1 MPWSMP
7 SFVRLHALR
16 RQGGFDQV
24 RQILPTIVTIGFMGA
39 GKTSVGRLVA
49 RALGREFADTDEMI
63 ERATRVTVDELF
75 KREGELG
82 FRRREA
88 AAIDR
93 AIAIPGRVVA
103 VGGGAVLSAENRTAL
118 KQAGLLVYL
127 RATPETLAGRL
138 AGTTGRP
145 LLNTGDRV
153 GRIRDLLVARGPIYE
168 TAGDVAIDTDR
179 LTLEQTAAEVLEWY
193 RRRVGALAGR

>member
-1 MPWSMP
+1 M
-7 SFVRLHALR
+7 
-16 RQGGFDQV
+16 
-24 RQILPTIVTIGFMGA
+24 RQILPTIVMIGFMGA

-49 RALGREFADTDEMI
+49 RALGREFVDTDQMI
-63 ERATRVTVDELF
+63 ERATRMTIGELF
-75 KREGELG
+75 QREGELS
-82 FRRREA
+82 FRRREI

-93 AIAIPGRVVA
+93 AIAVPGRVVA

-138 AGTTGRP
+138 IGVTDRP
-145 LLNTGDRV
+145 LLNTGDRA

-179 LTLEQTAAEVLEWY
+179 LNLEQTAVEVLEWY
-193 RRRVGALAGR
+193 RRRVGAMAGR

>member
-1 MPWSMP
+1 
-7 SFVRLHALR
+7 
-16 RQGGFDQV
+16 V
-24 RQILPTIVTIGFMGA
+24 RQILPTIVVIGFMGA

-49 RALGREFADTDEMI
+49 RALGREFVDTDQMI
-63 ERATRVTVDELF
+63 ERATRMTIGELF
-75 KREGELG
+75 QREGELS
-82 FRRREA
+82 FRRREI

-93 AIAIPGRVVA
+93 AIAVPGRVIA

-127 RATPETLAGRL
+127 RATPETLAARL
-138 AGTTGRP
+138 TGVTDRP
-145 LLNTGDRV
+145 LLNSGDRV

-179 LTLEQTAAEVLEWY
+179 LDLEQTAVEVLEWY
-193 RRRVGALAGR
+193 RRRVGAMAGR

>member
-1 MPWSMP
+1 VP
-7 SFVRLHALR
+7 
-16 RQGGFDQV
+16 GV
-24 RQILPTIVTIGFMGA
+24 RQILPAIVMIGFMGA

-49 RALGREFADTDEMI
+49 RALGREFVDTDQLI
-63 ERATRVTVDELF
+63 ERATRMTIGELF
-75 KREGELG
+75 QREGELSL
-82 FRRREA
+82 RRREM

-93 AIAIPGRVVA
+93 AIAVPGRVIA

-118 KQAGLLVYL
+118 KQAGFLVYL

-138 AGTTGRP
+138 AGVTDRP
-145 LLNTGDRV
+145 LLEGTADRA

-179 LTLEQTAAEVLEWY
+179 RDLEQTAVEVLEWY

>member
-1 MPWSMP
+1 
-7 SFVRLHALR
+7 
-16 RQGGFDQV
+16 V
-24 RQILPTIVTIGFMGA
+24 RQILPTIVVIGFMGA

-49 RALGREFADTDEMI
+49 RALGREFVDTDQMI
-63 ERATRVTVDELF
+63 ERAAHMTIGELF
-75 KREGELG
+75 QREGELS
-82 FRRREA
+82 FRRREI

-93 AIAIPGRVVA
+93 AIAVPGRVIA
-103 VGGGAVLSAENRTAL
+103 VGGGAVLSADNRTAL

-138 AGTTGRP
+138 IGVTDRP

-168 TAGDVAIDTDR
+168 TAGDVVIDTDR
-179 LTLEQTAAEVLEWY
+179 LNLEQTAVEVLEWY
-193 RRRVGALAGR
+193 RRRVDAMASR

>member
-1 MPWSMP
+1 
-7 SFVRLHALR
+7 
-16 RQGGFDQV
+16 V
-24 RQILPTIVTIGFMGA
+24 RQILPTIVMIGFMGA

-49 RALGREFADTDEMI
+49 RALGREFVDTDQMI
-63 ERATRVTVDELF
+63 ERATRMTIGELF
-75 KREGELG
+75 QREGELS
-82 FRRREA
+82 FRRREI

-93 AIAIPGRVVA
+93 AIAVPGRVIA

-138 AGTTGRP
+138 IGVTDRP

-179 LTLEQTAAEVLEWY
+179 LNLEQTAVEVLEWY
-193 RRRVGALAGR
+193 RRRVGAMAGR

>member
-1 MPWSMP
+1 MRP
-7 SFVRLHALR
+7 
-16 RQGGFDQV
+16 
-24 RQILPTIVTIGFMGA
+24 ILPTIVVIGFMGA

-49 RALGREFADTDEMI
+49 RALGREFVDTDLMI
-63 ERATRVTVDELF
+63 ERAARMTIAELF
-75 KREGELG
+75 QREGELS
-82 FRRREA
+82 FRRREM

-93 AIAIPGRVVA
+93 AISVPGRVIA

-138 AGTTGRP
+138 TGVTDRP

-168 TAGDVAIDTDR
+168 TAGDLTVDTDDA
-179 LTLEQTAAEVLEWY
+179 TPTQTAEIVVAWY
-193 RRRVGALAGR
+193 RRRIAEMSAL

>member
-1 MPWSMP
+1 
-7 SFVRLHALR
+7 VRP
-16 RQGGFDQV
+16 V
-24 RQILPTIVTIGFMGA
+24 LPTIILIGFMGG
-39 GKTSVGRLVA
+39 GKSTVGQLVA
-49 RALGREFADTDEMI
+49 RALGREFVDTDLLVQRQARMDVNEI
-63 ERATRVTVDELF
+63 FLH
-75 KREGELG
+75 EGEEG

-93 AIAIPGRVVA
+93 AIAIPGRVIA

-138 AGTTGRP
+138 VGVTDRP
-145 LLNTGDRV
+145 LLGSGDRV

-168 TAGDVAIDTDR
+168 TAGDLLVDTDR
-179 LTLEQTAAEVLEWY
+179 QSPEQSAGEVLEWY
-193 RRRVGALAGR
+193 RRRVDELAGRV

>member
-1 MPWSMP
+1 
-7 SFVRLHALR
+7 
-16 RQGGFDQV
+16 V
-24 RQILPTIVTIGFMGA
+24 RQILPTIVMIGFMGA

-49 RALGREFADTDEMI
+49 RALGREFVDTDQMI
-63 ERATRVTVDELF
+63 ERATRMTIGELF
-75 KREGELG
+75 QREGELS
-82 FRRREA
+82 FRRREI

-93 AIAIPGRVVA
+93 AIAVPGRVVA

-138 AGTTGRP
+138 IGVTDRP
-145 LLNTGDRV
+145 LLNTGDRA

-179 LTLEQTAAEVLEWY
+179 LNLEQTAVEVLEWY
-193 RRRVGALAGR
+193 RRRVGAMAGR

>member
-1 MPWSMP
+1 M
-7 SFVRLHALR
+7 
-16 RQGGFDQV
+16 
-24 RQILPTIVTIGFMGA
+24 RQIQPTIVVIGFMGA

-49 RALGREFADTDEMI
+49 RALGREFIDTDLMI
-63 ERATRVTVDELF
+63 ERATRMTISELF
-75 KREGELG
+75 QREGELS
-82 FRRREA
+82 FRRREM

-93 AIAIPGRVVA
+93 AISVPGRVIA
-103 VGGGAVLSAENRTAL
+103 VGGGAVRFSADSTAL

-138 AGTTGRP
+138 TGVTDRP
-145 LLNTGDRV
+145 LLKDASDRA

-179 LTLEQTAAEVLEWY
+179 HNVEQVAVDVMDWY
-193 RRRVGALAGR
+193 RRRVGAMAGR

>member
-1 MPWSMP
+1 
-7 SFVRLHALR
+7 
-16 RQGGFDQV
+16 V
-24 RQILPTIVTIGFMGA
+24 RQILPTIVVIGFMGA

-49 RALGREFADTDEMI
+49 RALGREFVDTDQMI
-63 ERATRVTVDELF
+63 ERATRMTIGELF
-75 KREGELG
+75 QREGELS
-82 FRRREA
+82 FRRREI

-93 AIAIPGRVVA
+93 AIAVPGRVIA
-103 VGGGAVLSAENRTAL
+103 VGGGAVLSADNRTAL

-127 RATPETLAGRL
+127 RATPETLAARL
-138 AGTTGRP
+138 TGVTDRP

-179 LTLEQTAAEVLEWY
+179 LNLEQTAVEVLEWY
-193 RRRVGALAGR
+193 RRRVGAMAGR